1 MTNIQMVLLIV
12 QIKMITMMMM
22 MSLMM
27 KIPGVI
33 PTLMMKMKKC
43 LIPIMIMKVCRM
55 IH

>member
-12 QIKMITMMMM
+12 QIKMITMMM